1 MRDHRAA
8 AIPKEA
14 PGVRQ
19 EGRESLF
26 SPGHNCWR
34 VERAQRVSFLVDGE
48 SYFQAFA
55 EALERA
61 QRRVMVT
68 SWDFHGGTSLHRSGG
83 DDLALGPFLH
93 QLVSR
98 RKHLQV
104 HVLNWDFS
112 MLFALDRDWAP
123 LLGNGTWLKHRRV
136 HFRFDDCHPLGASHH
151 QKVVVVDDAVA
162 FVGGLDLTQRRW
174 DTREHLPGDIRRRDP
189 GGRLYGP
196 FHDAQIL
203 VDGEA
208 AAALGELVRE
218 RWRAATGERVPPCG
232 PASLDPWPPSFRPD
246 MENVPVALSRTIPDA
261 GTGGGTRE
269 VEQLYLDSIRAARR
283 FLYFENQYFTSA
295 AIARAIENR
304 LREPR
309 GPEVVMVLPRECP
322 GWLEERTMGF
332 LRARLLERLRGA
344 DEHGRFRACYP
355 VTSGDCAVGVHSK
368 VLVVDDRL
376 VRVGSSN
383 LSNRSMGLDTECD
396 AAIESNGSRETA
408 EAIATFRNRLLGEH
422 LGTGEKTV
430 AALLRSEGSLTAIV
444 DRFRDRPRC
453 LRPIEP
459 DLRGWDLPVSTP
471 SIFDPDGPET
481 PKRLVREFVGEDVP
495 QSAGN
500 PWVRILAVLGLLL
513 SLAAIWRW
521 TPLLEWIDPRSIA
534 LWAREVQ
541 GNPWAPLFVAGFYL
555 LASLLLLPITVLVL
569 ATAIA
574 FDPWPAV
581 LYSFAGSLIAGHAG
595 FALGRVL
602 ARDTVRRMAGSYP
615 HRFSR
620 LLGRRGLTAV
630 IALRLLP
637 IAPFTV
643 ANVIAGA
650 SHVKW
655 RDFALGTAIGL
666 APGILAVNLFE
677 TQVEGVIDDPHPLR
691 LFFLAVLL
699 ALIVLG
705 VAWTRRTFRSL
716 EKDAA

>member
-1 MRDHRAA
+1 MSRSAA
-8 AIPKEA
+8 LPA
-14 PGVRQ
+14 V
-19 EGRESLF
+19 ESLL
-26 SPGHNCWR
+26 SPGRNCWR
-34 VERAQRVSFLVDGE
+34 VERARRVSFLVDGE

-55 EALERA
+55 EAMERA
-61 QRRVMVT
+61 RRRVIVT
-68 SWDFHGGTSLHRSGG
+68 SWDFHGGTSLHPSGG
-83 DDLALGPFLH
+83 DDVALGPFLH
-93 QLVSR
+93 RLVSQR
-98 RKHLQV
+98 RELHV

-112 MLFALDRDWAP
+112 VLFALERDWAP
-123 LLGNGTWLKHRRV
+123 LLGKGNWLKHRRF
-136 HFRFDDCHPLGASHH
+136 HFRFDDRHPLGASHH
-151 QKVVVVDDAVA
+151 QKVVVVDDAIA

-174 DTREHLPGDIRRRDP
+174 DTREHLPGDVRRRDP

-218 RWRAATGERVPPCG
+218 RWRAATGERIPPCG
-232 PASLDPWPPSFRPD
+232 PASFDPWPPSFRPD
-246 MENVPVALSRTIPDA
+246 MEDVPVALSRTIPGD

-295 AIARAIENR
+295 AIGEAIEKR
-304 LREPR
+304 LREPQ
-309 GPEVVMVLPRECP
+309 GPEVIMVLPRECP
-322 GWLEERTMGF
+322 GWLEERTMGA
-332 LRARLLERLRGA
+332 LRARLLERLRAA

-376 VRVGSSN
+376 VRVGSAN

-396 AAIESNGSRETA
+396 IAVESNGSREIA
-408 EAIATFRNRLLGEH
+408 DAIATFRNRLLAEH
-422 LGTGEKTV
+422 LGTEEKNV
-430 AALLRSEGSLTAIV
+430 AALLRSGESLTALV

-453 LRPIEP
+453 LRPIEC
-459 DLRGWDLPVSTP
+459 DVGGADLPVSTP

-481 PKRLVREFVGEDVP
+481 PKRLVREFLGEDVAE
-495 QSAGN
+495 SAGN

-521 TPLLEWIDPRSIA
+521 TPLLEWIDPQAIA
-534 LWAREVQ
+534 LRVQ
-541 GNPWAPLFVAGFYL
+541 GIQADPWAAIFVIGIYVVG
-555 LASLLLLPITVLVL
+555 SLLLLPITVLFM
-569 ATAIA
+569 ATAMA
-574 FDPWPAV
+574 FDPWRAV
-581 LYSFAGSLIAGHAG
+581 LYSFAGSLLAGLAG

-637 IAPFTV
+637 VAPFTV
-643 ANVIAGA
+643 ANLIAGA

-655 RDFALGTAIGL
+655 RDFALGTAIGPS
-666 APGILAVNLFE
+666 PGILAINLFE
-677 TQVEGVIDDPHPLR
+677 TQVQGVIDDPQPHR
-691 LFFLAVLL
+691 LLVLAGLL
-699 ALIVLG
+699 ALILLG

-716 EKDAA
+716 TKDAA